1 MKKAIKTIMKI
12 IVIII
17 ILTLFLVLI
26 YSLYINK
33 TNKLSPEDT
42 IKKYINYWK
51 DDFTI
56 GMKSLE
62 SKEADFVDVIR
73 NTNKR
78 NKIENIRIQDVT
90 ENENKDIIE
99 RYNGKFA
106 KEDIKIYLV
115 KFNVKSSDSDWDGE
129 HTFIVDLVHEKQ
141 GWLVLSFGNP

>member
-1 MKKAIKTIMKI
+1 MRKAIKLFIKI
-12 IVIII
+12 SVLII
-17 ILTLFLVLI
+17 ILTLSLVLI

-73 NTNKR
+73 NLHKSTQ
-78 NKIENIRIQDVT
+78 IENISIQDVT
-90 ENENKDIIE
+90 ENENKDITE
-99 RYNGKFA
+99 RYNGKFT
-106 KEDIKIYLV
+106 KDDIKIYLV
-115 KFNVKSSDSDWDGE
+115 KFKVKSDDNDWDGE

-141 GWLVLSFGNP
+141 GWLVLSFGHP

>member
-1 MKKAIKTIMKI
+1 MRKAIKLFIKI
-12 IVIII
+12 SVLII
-17 ILTLFLVLI
+17 ILTLSLVLI

-73 NTNKR
+73 NLHKSTQ
-78 NKIENIRIQDVT
+78 IENISIQDIT
-90 ENENKDIIE
+90 DKELFEIYNQ
-99 RYNGKFA
+99 YNGKFS
-106 KEDIKIYLV
+106 KENLKIYSV
-115 KFNVKSSDSDWDGE
+115 KFKVKSDDKDWEGV
-129 HTFIVDLVHEKQ
+129 HTFNLRLVHEKQ
-141 GWLVLSFGNP
+141 GWLVLSFGHP